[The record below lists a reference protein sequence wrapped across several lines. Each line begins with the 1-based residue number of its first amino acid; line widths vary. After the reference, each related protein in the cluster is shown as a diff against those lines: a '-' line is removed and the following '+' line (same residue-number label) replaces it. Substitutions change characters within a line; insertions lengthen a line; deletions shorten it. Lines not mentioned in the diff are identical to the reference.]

1 MQKPYK
7 NMIKIGVSIDDN
19 PVKEYL
25 NLLSGE
31 YPFLISGFSHSVN
44 SKTYSPNRIR
54 KNNSFI
60 SLLENSN
67 ALLFLEEATP
77 DPEKISYALKKF
89 KHVFLTRLP
98 EVSEH
103 KLMEFQKLANEAN
116 VYLKAANPLL
126 YNPAYISCK
135 TDLQQAKF
143 IEIKKKAKPQLRSHN
158 DMVRSLTCDLEF
170 IFMIFKSNPKKVFS
184 RGSFS
189 HSDIPVYLHNR
200 IEFDNGASANINYDF
215 LQPINDHSATI
226 YMAEKIYSLNFTN
239 LKIQKN
245 QLKNRIVPSIQ
256 ISNQPVSLI
265 SKSINPGTQNP
276 YHLELQAFYE
286 SIAGISDPVI
296 IFEDSLMAQT
306 VAKSILNKIH
316 IPKTNLI

>member
-1 MQKPYK
+1 
-7 NMIKIGVSIDDN
+7 MIKIGVSIDDN

-25 NLLSGE
+25 DLLSEE

-44 SKTYSPNRIR
+44 SQMYSPDRIR

-67 ALLFLEEATP
+67 ALLFLERASP

-89 KHVFLTRLP
+89 KHVFLTRVP
-98 EVSEH
+98 EVSED

-135 TDLQQAKF
+135 TDLQQTKF
-143 IEIKKKAKPQLRSHN
+143 IEINKKEEPKLRSYEEIL
-158 DMVRSLTCDLEF
+158 RSLTCDLEF
-170 IFMIFKSNPKKVFS
+170 ILMVLKSNPKKIFS
-184 RGSFS
+184 SGSFS
-189 HSDIPVYLHNR
+189 HSDIPVYINAR
-200 IEFDNGASANINYDF
+200 IEFDNGTSANINYDF
-215 LQPINDHSATI
+215 LQPKDDHSATI
-226 YMAEKIYSLNFTN
+226 FMAEKNYSFDFIN

-245 QLKNRIVPSIQ
+245 QLKNQTTPSSQ
-256 ISNQPVSLI
+256 ITNQTVSL
-265 SKSINPGTQNP
+265 SSNSINPGIQNP
-276 YHLELQAFYE
+276 FHMELQAFYE

-296 IFEDSLMAQT
+296 IFEDSLMAQN

-316 IPKTNLI
+316 IPKTKQA

>member
-1 MQKPYK
+1 MQKRYK

-25 NLLSGE
+25 NLLTGE

-44 SKTYSPNRIR
+44 SKSYSPNRIR

-67 ALLFLEEATP
+67 ALLFLEGATP
-77 DPEKISYALKKF
+77 DPEKISFALKKF
-89 KHVFLTRLP
+89 KHVFLTRIP

-143 IEIKKKAKPQLRSHN
+143 IEIKKKAEPKLRNHK
-158 DMVRSLTCDLEF
+158 DLERSLSCDLEF
-170 IFMIFKSNPKKVFS
+170 IFMIFKSNPKKIFS
-184 RGSFS
+184 SGSFS
-189 HSDIPVYLHNR
+189 HSDIPVYINTR

-215 LQPINDHSATI
+215 LQPKNDHSATI
-226 YMAEKIYSLNFTN
+226 HMAEKIYSLNFTN

-245 QLKNRIVPSIQ
+245 QLKNQTSPSNQ
-256 ISNQPVSLI
+256 ITNQPVSLI
-265 SKSINPGTQNP
+265 SKPINPGTQNP
-276 YHLELQAFYE
+276 YHMELQDFYE
-286 SIAGISDPVI
+286 SIAGKSEPVI

-316 IPKTNLI
+316 IPKISMV